1 MTIVK
6 YIDPKHIEVK
16 FDSGYITETSYAHFV
31 EGSVKDLLEPTVCGV
46 GYVGGKKYSRSKD
59 SRAYSSWMHMIWRC
73 YGDNGQDLSYKDCV
87 VCEEWKNFQVYAQ
100 WFYDNYYEVPGCLM
114 SVDKDLI
121 SQNSRTYSP
130 STCCILP
137 DCINSMIITQPRKQK
152 QSQYY
157 GVLYYSNKR
166 SPYGVNYYTKEG
178 YKRKKMFRTEHD
190 AYDFFVVEIENRIK
204 AKAQEIKQYLPT
216 KIFEAIM
223 AFSYKKAVAV

>member
-1 MTIVK
+1 
-6 YIDPKHIEVK
+6 
-16 FDSGYITETSYAHFV
+16 
-31 EGSVKDLLEPTVCGV
+31 
-46 GYVGGKKYSRSKD
+46 
-59 SRAYSSWMHMIWRC
+59 
-73 YGDNGQDLSYKDCV
+73 
-87 VCEEWKNFQVYAQ
+87 
-100 WFYDNYYEVPGCLM
+100 M

-130 STCCILP
+130 TTCCILP
-137 DCINSMIITQPRKQK
+137 DCINSMIITQPRKKK
-152 QSQYY
+152 QSKHY

-204 AKAQEIKQYLPT
+204 TKAQEIKQYLPT